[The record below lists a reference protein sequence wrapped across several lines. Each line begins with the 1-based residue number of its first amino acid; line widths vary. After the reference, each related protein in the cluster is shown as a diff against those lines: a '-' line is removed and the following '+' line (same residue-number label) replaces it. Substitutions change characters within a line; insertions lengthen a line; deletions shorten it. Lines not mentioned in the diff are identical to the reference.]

1 MRHPHNAHR
10 LVIALLL
17 GTCVLGYVLSSRVM
31 IIIALAAVLC
41 LEWHGL
47 VRFFHVGQM
56 TLAKVERSSLRIP
69 KRWELVST
77 NLLTVLFLVLSVQF
91 ISQVYAMAF
100 TLSTSTTESST
111 TIRVFTGDFDGDG
124 DIDYIALN
132 SNASEQNLD
141 LYKNDGTGVFTRSA
155 FGTSQNVVSA
165 RAGDIDNDGDL
176 DLLVAETS
184 TVKKYVND
192 GTGTFTSSTILST
205 GDTIREI
212 ILADLNNDG
221 SLDYIYTATSTV
233 TSYYINNGHGSFS
246 AANTSIPAST
256 GIAAADMD
264 SDGDLDLAFSNGS
277 TIRIYRNSGSGA
289 FTAFSSFAL
298 GNAANEILTA
308 DLDQDGDVDLAI
320 AQSGGGGLN
329 DLSMM
334 KNDGNG
340 TFSNLT
346 TKSTSQTLRLISLSD
361 LDNDG
366 DVDIIAAGS
375 GVTGSK
381 IWYNDGAGG
390 FTSSGSESQIE
401 TTRDVAVG
409 DIDGD
414 GDLDYIRGN
423 DGVNRHYRSDQAATL
438 ANAAPS
444 APSTG
449 FGTVVN
455 ASHNTITAVDTAG
468 GVGQYNALAIG
479 ADDLPVIAY
488 FDATNR
494 DLKVMKC
501 GNAACTH
508 GNTLTTVDSTNDAGY
523 YPSIAVPA
531 DGLPVISYEEGSAF
545 DIKFVKCGNAS
556 CSSGNTL
563 STIDSPNNVAGRT
576 SIAIGNDGYPVITY
590 NDNSTS
596 SLMVAKCSSATCAS
610 GVTITTV
617 DSTIGTSADGISS
630 IAVPSSDGF
639 PIISYYDT
647 ASDNLKV
654 VKCGNASCSSGNTIT
669 TLDSAGNTGADS
681 FILAPPDDRPIIS
694 YWDVTNGDL
703 KLARCAD
710 ASCTSA
716 SLVTVVSAGSNGQN
730 TSMALSDDGFPI
742 IAHLDGTN
750 GDLKI
755 AKCADASC
763 SSGTTITTVDTGGF
777 MTNDTS
783 IAIPNDG
790 LPVVSYYHQT
800 NADLRV
806 LKCADVACAS
816 GGSDGFSLRMTWG
829 SGSDALTPTKQLQY
843 RIRIGTGSSTS
854 NISSGLIGSPSFVT
868 RMMPN
873 GQSRSMVLKGVQC
886 GTSLTYYW
894 SVATVDLAY
903 AVSGWSAQQSFTVDS
918 ACSVGAGGGGGGSST
933 TGAGGSTLWNIN
945 RSRADSGG
953 GGELLRLV
961 VSAIS
966 DVNGNHKRD
975 SREQLLSLRGL
986 PVTASGTSV
995 SGVSVRK
1002 TVLMSG
1008 TGVAIFELPPSG
1020 KRGYVISFDSGALA
1034 DLGYVSTGASSQS
1047 GVVLTSAASTS
1058 VLATVTLPLRRS
1070 DLLRYA
1076 PCLTVGLQSERERQG
1091 TDAEIFLQRLRD
1103 PYAKGILSGVTFS
1116 GALMSRGDFFVL
1128 LQRTQCVPLV
1138 TDRSLLLK
1146 KLQKAIV
1153 TLGGSLSLVD
1163 LPLNGTA
1170 DSLSIYSLVG
1180 SGADVTRET
1189 SIGPAADLSSPIT
1202 RRDAIRAVASLLRL
1216 QGSGSTQTGADL
1228 LPEDIDADD
1237 VVAKDFLALKKLG
1250 VLPDS
1255 FVSIPGFRQG
1265 VTPAEAA
1272 LLLSR
1277 AAFRNGK
1284 ITLLPDIEDLKSLKS
1299 AAKKTPLVPTFLAE
1313 LPALRARE
1321 CLLRTESRASSIAF
1335 TDLLPGDTMHADIRD
1350 LLMRGTKNAAD
1361 QILWLLPAT
1370 RRPTEFG
1377 ILHGEAK
1384 VATAEPVSLI
1394 ETIRALLVLNCIPP
1408 DTRLQ
1413 AMLGLSSKEVIQG
1426 SMETRVSRDRLSD
1439 LPRDASFASRVLYR
1453 AQDHQKEFDLSLI
1466 SYASNI
1472 ERAETRSPASGL
1484 NVQEGSDLL
1493 ASALLV
1499 MLVNQGSISPQKA
1512 DLIASSVSSAISRDL
1527 LGKELNWRDEGLLVR
1542 TPLTREML
1550 LKYLATVVQNKRH
1563 VSLVSKVSSTL
1574 SLGDIW
1580 WERLK

>member
-1 MRHPHNAHR
+1 MRYPHNAHR
-10 LVIALLL
+10 LLIVLLL
-17 GTCVLGYVLSSRVM
+17 GTCVLGYVLSSTAMV
-31 IIIALAAVLC
+31 ILALAAILAVQ
-41 LEWHGL
+41 WHGIL
-47 VRFFHVGQM
+47 RFLHVGRM

-69 KRWELVST
+69 KRWELLST

-91 ISQVYAMAF
+91 VSQVYAMAF

-132 SNASEQNLD
+132 SNATEQSLD

-176 DLLVAETS
+176 DLVVAETS

-205 GDTIREI
+205 SETLREI
-212 ILADLNNDG
+212 ILADFNNDG
-221 SLDYIYTATSTV
+221 SLDYMYTAASTV

-256 GIAAADMD
+256 GIAAADVD
-264 SDGDLDLAFSNGS
+264 SDGDLDLAFSNGT
-277 TIRIYRNSGSGA
+277 TIRIYRNSGSGS
-289 FTAFSSFAL
+289 FTAFSSFTL
-298 GNAANEILTA
+298 GNAANEILAA
-308 DLDQDGDVDLAI
+308 DLDQDGDIDLAL
-320 AQSGGGGLN
+320 AQAGGTGLN
-329 DLSMM
+329 DLAMM

-340 TFSNLT
+340 TFTNLT
-346 TKSTSQTLRLISLSD
+346 TKSTAQTLRLISLSD

-390 FTSSGSESQIE
+390 FTSSGSESQVE

-423 DGVNRHYRSDQAATL
+423 DGVNRHYKSDQAATS
-438 ANAAPS
+438 ANTAPS

-455 ASHNTITAVDTAG
+455 ASHNRITAVDTAG
-468 GVGQYNALAIG
+468 GVGQYNAIAIG
-479 ADDLPVIAY
+479 GDDLPVIAY
-488 FDATNR
+488 FDITNR

-501 GNAACTH
+501 ADAACAV
-508 GNTLTTVDSTNDAGY
+508 GNTTTTVDSTNDAGY
-523 YPSIAVPA
+523 YPSIVVPA

-545 DIKFVKCGNAS
+545 DIKVVKCGNAS
-556 CSSGNTL
+556 CSSGNTI
-563 STIDSPNNVAGRT
+563 STIDSSNNVAGRT

-647 ASDNLKV
+647 ANDNLKV

-669 TLDSAGNTGADS
+669 TLDSTGNTGADS
-681 FILAPPDDRPIIS
+681 FILSPSDDRPIIS
-694 YWDVTNGDL
+694 YWDVTNSDL

-730 TSMALSDDGFPI
+730 TSMALSDDGYPI

-755 AKCADASC
+755 TKCSDASC
-763 SSGTTITTVDTGGF
+763 SLSTTTTTVDTAGF

-790 LPVVSYYHQT
+790 YPIVSYYYQT
-800 NADLRV
+800 SSDLRV
-806 LKCADVACAS
+806 LKCADVACSS
-816 GGSDGFSLRMTWG
+816 GGTDGFSLRLSWG
-829 SGSDALTPTKQLQY
+829 SGSDTQTATKQLQY
-843 RIRIGTGSSTS
+843 RLRIGTGSSTS
-854 NISSGLIGSPSFVT
+854 NTASGLIGSPSFIT
-868 RMMPN
+868 RIMPN
-873 GQSRSMVLKGVQC
+873 GQSRSMVLKGVPC
-886 GTSLTYYW
+886 GGSQTYYW
-894 SVATVDLAY
+894 SVATVDLVY
-903 AVSGWSAQQSFTVDS
+903 ATSSWSSEQSFTVSS
-918 ACSVGAGGGGGGSST
+918 ACAVSSGGASSGT
-933 TGAGGSTLWNIN
+933 SSAAAGTLWRVN
-945 RSRADSGG
+945 RSRSDSGG

-986 PVTASGTSV
+986 SVTASGTSL
-995 SGVSVRK
+995 SGVAIRK

-1020 KRGYVISFDSGALA
+1020 KRGYSISFDTGALA
-1034 DLGYVSTGASSQS
+1034 ELGYVSTGTSSQS
-1047 GVVLTSAASTS
+1047 GVVLSPATSTS

-1116 GALMSRGDFFVL
+1116 GALMNRGDFFVL

-1138 TDRSLLLK
+1138 TDSSLLLR

-1170 DSLSIYSLVG
+1170 DSLSTYSLIG
-1180 SGADVTRET
+1180 SGADITRET

-1228 LPEDIDADD
+1228 LPEDIEPDD
-1237 VVAKDFLALKKLG
+1237 VVAKDFMALKKLG

-1255 FVSIPGFRQG
+1255 FISVPGFRQG

-1284 ITLLPDIEDLKSLKS
+1284 ITLLPDIEDLKSLKK
-1299 AAKKTPLVPTFLAE
+1299 AAKKVPPAPTFLVD
-1313 LPALRARE
+1313 LPALKARE
-1321 CLLRTESRASSIAF
+1321 CLLRTESRASGISF
-1335 TDLLPGDTMHADIRD
+1335 MDLLPGDTTHADIRE
-1350 LLMRGTKNAAD
+1350 LLMRGTRNAAE

-1377 ILHGEAK
+1377 ILRGQARI
-1384 VATAEPVSLI
+1384 AADEPVSLL
-1394 ETIRALLVLNCIPP
+1394 ETVRALLVLNCMSP

-1426 SMETRVSRDRLSD
+1426 SVETRVSRDRLSD

-1453 AQDHQKEFDLSLI
+1453 AQDHQKEYDLSLI

-1472 ERAETRSPASGL
+1472 ERQETRSPASGL

-1512 DLIASSVSSAISRDL
+1512 DLIASSVSSAISREL

-1542 TPLTREML
+1542 TPFTRGML
-1550 LKYLATVVQNKRH
+1550 LKYLGTVVLNRRH
-1563 VSLVSKVSSTL
+1563 VSVASKVSSTL
-1574 SLGDIW
+1574 SLGEIW